1 MVNYINCVGVNISI
15 KMTDIHISNKLN
27 HYMKI
32 SKR

>member
-15 KMTDIHISNKLN
+15 KMTDTGISNKLN

-32 SKR
+32 SKK